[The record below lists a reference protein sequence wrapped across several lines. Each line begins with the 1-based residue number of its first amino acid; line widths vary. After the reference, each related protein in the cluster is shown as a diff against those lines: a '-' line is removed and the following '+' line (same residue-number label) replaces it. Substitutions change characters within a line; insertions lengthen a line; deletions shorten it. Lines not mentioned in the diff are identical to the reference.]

1 MDGIGGEALA
11 HVLALCIGWA
21 GFDAPVRYPSAAD
34 HSVIVRDLDGDGAPD
49 ILASGNQVEEL
60 GAFSL
65 FTNHGDGTF
74 APERT
79 IPSGFGE
86 HIEALGDLDGD
97 GHPDLVASQ
106 YWSNGIAVYH
116 GPQFNERTFYATATH
131 GGPTLIADFDHDGK
145 LDVVS
150 LSYGS
155 GNLVRYHFFPGLGN
169 GALGPKTTIDTQL
182 ANGDDP
188 SLRTI
193 GGKLEMLVGV
203 NSGYLAILR
212 YEGGSLTITPVAAG
226 PSTDI
231 TSTFADINGDGVA
244 DIVDSSFGDDEPYE
258 PIFVRL
264 GKADGTF
271 GERKQ
276 LLFPRKLSIP
286 FAMKVA
292 DVDNDGRADLIVAD
306 FQKTQLYV
314 YRGNGAGGFEEGIAV
329 DAGGPV
335 NGLAVADV
343 NGDQRVDIV
352 TVNDDHTVSVLL
364 NRGACPTSRR
374 RAVAH

>member
-11 HVLALCIGWA
+11 HVLALCIGWG

-34 HSVIVRDLDGDGAPD
+34 QALLVRDGD
-49 ILASGNQVEEL
+49 ILVSGNQVDEL

-65 FTNHGDGTF
+65 FVNRGDGTF

-79 IPSGFGE
+79 LPSGFGE
-86 HIEALGDLDGD
+86 KIYALGDLDGD
-97 GHPDLVASQ
+97 GHPDLVAAQ
-106 YWSNGIAVYH
+106 YWSNGIAVYR

-131 GGPTLIADFDHDGK
+131 GGPALIADFDHDGK
-145 LDVVS
+145 PDVVS
-150 LSYGS
+150 LSFGS

-182 ANGDDP
+182 GNGDDP

-193 GGKLEMLVGV
+193 DGKLEMLVGL

-226 PSTDI
+226 PSADI
-231 TSTFADINGDGVA
+231 TSTFADINGDGIADVVDANVA
-244 DIVDSSFGDDEPYE
+244 AAGEPYE
-258 PIFVRL
+258 PIFIRL

-276 LLFPRKLSIP
+276 LLRPRKLSIP

-306 FQKTQLYV
+306 FQTSQLYV
-314 YRGNGAGGFEEGIAV
+314 YRGNGTGDFEAGIPV

-335 NGLAVADV
+335 NALAVADL
-343 NGDQRVDIV
+343 NGDGRLDIV
-352 TVNDDHTVSVLL
+352 TANNDHTISVLL